1 MLVAWSSQD
10 QFQQVSPRQLW
21 ESWCEASPL
30 KEAAELLPNCQ
41 PRQTVDLVSEQTRVN
56 AAKNKTGA
64 TPITDVVQSGYY
76 SSREGTATKAA
87 CHCEGPIL
95 QQKS

>member
-56 AAKNKTGA
+56 AGKTRLG
-64 TPITDVVQSGYY
+64 PLPSLMWCDRLLQSSG
-76 SSREGTATKAA
+76 EGTAPKAA
-87 CHCEGPIL
+87 CRCEGPIL
-95 QQKS
+95 QQRS